1 MKVLAFDP
9 GAERCGYACIEGKP
23 RSSNPALIGSGIFG
37 LARTVNNEGKR
48 EEYQKYRLR
57 LIEFWTREAE
67 WLLDSYRPDEVATEI
82 VPVVGGGNFVVA
94 TQSQLA
100 ATVVTVIQAVCF
112 QKSVPVTQV
121 GATTVKAKIG
131 GSNKATKVKVRN
143 GVLNLMPEQ
152 QIRAEGWKKVFD
164 ESDAFAIALTRLGYR
179 VTSGAG

>member
-1 MKVLAFDP
+1 MKILAFDP
-9 GAERCGYACIEGKP
+9 GAERCGYACIEGAKDEK
-23 RSSNPALIGSGIFG
+23 PALIGSGIFG
-37 LARTVNNEGKR
+37 LSRTVNEESGKR

-57 LIEFWTREAE
+57 LIEFWAREAE
-67 WLLDSYRPDEVATEI
+67 WLLNSYRPDEVATEI

-112 QKSVPVTQV
+112 QNKVPVKQV

-152 QIRAEGWKKVFD
+152 HIRAEGWKKVFD
-164 ESDAFAIALTRLGYR
+164 ESDAFAIALTRLGYKNN
-179 VTSGAG
+179 